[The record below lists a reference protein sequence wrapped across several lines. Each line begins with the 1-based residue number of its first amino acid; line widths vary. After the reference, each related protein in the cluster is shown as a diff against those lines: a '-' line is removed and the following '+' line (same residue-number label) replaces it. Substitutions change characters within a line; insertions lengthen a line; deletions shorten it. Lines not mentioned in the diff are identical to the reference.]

1 MTIIGNYFQRPD
13 ETPRCA
19 SNNNGASHPEDI
31 ERRGRRRATSCE
43 SRHDV
48 RHFPTIGRPYSF
60 DSSLFVLAAHAC
72 ARTMMVIGNKIVGF
86 SSKKEI
92 KCAGMAAG

>member
-1 MTIIGNYFQRPD
+1 
-13 ETPRCA
+13 
-19 SNNNGASHPEDI
+19 
-31 ERRGRRRATSCE
+31 
-43 SRHDV
+43 V
-48 RHFPTIGRPYSF
+48 RHFPTIWRPYCF

-72 ARTMMVIGNKIVGF
+72 ARTMIVSGNKIVGF